1 MIQRIGHIGIVVKDL
16 EKTIKKMTATFGLS
30 MPSIKDVAER
40 KMKVAVVSLGG
51 VDLEFIEDYSEDGSF
66 AKMVQE
72 RGNTIHH
79 FTFLTDCIEEDIESL
94 IKQGVPMID
103 SVPKIGLRGK
113 KIAFIAPE
121 FLDGISIELSEP

>member
-1 MIQRIGHIGIVVKDL
+1 MIERIGHIGIVVKDL
-16 EKTIKKMTATFGLS
+16 EKTVKKLTDIFGLS

-51 VDLEFIEDYSEDGSF
+51 IDLEFIEDYSEDGSF
-66 AKMVQE
+66 AKIVRE
-72 RGNTIHH
+72 RGNMIHH
-79 FTFLTDCIEEDIESL
+79 FAFLTDCIEKDIVSL

-103 SVPKIGLRGK
+103 STPKIGLRGK

-121 FLDGISIELSEP
+121 FLDGIPIELSEP